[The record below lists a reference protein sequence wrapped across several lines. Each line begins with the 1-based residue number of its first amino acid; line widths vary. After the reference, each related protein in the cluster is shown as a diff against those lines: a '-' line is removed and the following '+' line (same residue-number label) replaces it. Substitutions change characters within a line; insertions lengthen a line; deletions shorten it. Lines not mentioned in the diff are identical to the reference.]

1 MVAALLAALLAFNA
15 PNPDD
20 GYLYKTLLVR
30 AAPGNL
36 LELIELYQEMM
47 PAFDAAGEERP
58 LMMRHTQGDHW
69 DLLLLYPMGSFADY
83 YSADRIA
90 GRERAA
96 TGSGLSL
103 SDRLHEPDG
112 LIAWREETYVVGPA
126 VDVVREAFAE
136 HSYYHVEM
144 FIALAGMR
152 EKPLEERHME
162 NKYLEGI
169 DRPQNL
175 IFTRVAGA
183 AWDLYTLGFYRD
195 IKHFAASAD
204 VPAER
209 EEAAARAAGFEG
221 ADRIGSYM
229 RTLIHRHQDTLATAM
244 R

>member
-30 AAPGNL
+30 AAPGDL
-36 LELIELYQEMM
+36 LQLIELYQEMM

-90 GRERAA
+90 ARDRAA
-96 TGSGLSL
+96 GSGRSL
-103 SDRLHEPDG
+103 SELMKEPDG

-126 VDVVREAFAE
+126 VEVVQEAFAE

-144 FIALAGMR
+144 FIALAGR
-152 EKPLEERHME
+152 RAKLLEERHME

-183 AWDLYTLGFYRD
+183 AWDSYTIGFYDD
-195 IKHFAASAD
+195 IKHFAGSAD
-204 VPAER
+204 VPDEQA
-209 EEAAARAAGFEG
+209 EAAARAAGFEG

-229 RTLIHRHQDTLATAM
+229 RTLIQRHQDTLATAM